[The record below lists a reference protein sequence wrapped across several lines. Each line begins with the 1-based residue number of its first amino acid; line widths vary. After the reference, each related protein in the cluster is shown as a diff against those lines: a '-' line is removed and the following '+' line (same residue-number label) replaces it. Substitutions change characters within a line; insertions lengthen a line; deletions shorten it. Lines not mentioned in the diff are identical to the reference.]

1 MSKNKGNKT
10 QSANRSAPDIKKLYL
25 FDSKKLK
32 QSMSLP
38 DNEIAGMT
46 DRSFQVFIASA
57 IAKAYPD
64 PFRYLFKENSE
75 SNKDR
80 VLHYDTIGIVPGSN
94 EFMFSQFAKV
104 WKRADK
110 LNWIDKE
117 GAVFGKDGGRA
128 HDQAILTITSFSE
141 EDFPKQPNGSYTDEQ
156 VMAAMDIVL
165 ETHKEMGFP
174 QVILVAQNDGEG
186 GYLHIHGFANA
197 VDPVTNKTLDK
208 QYSNYRSLKRMS
220 RRRNRSLRRSVKKQL
235 SLRSNVGVSAS
246 LRCAKAGDLK
256 TRFMKCLKSSRLIY
270 LSLTKKLRR

>member
-1 MSKNKGNKT
+1 MIFIALCILNYRYVYDKNRNEAIVVSKNKGNKT

-141 EDFPKQPNGSYTDEQ
+141 EDFPK
-156 VMAAMDIVL
+156 
-165 ETHKEMGFP
+165 
-174 QVILVAQNDGEG
+174 
-186 GYLHIHGFANA
+186 
-197 VDPVTNKTLDK
+197 
-208 QYSNYRSLKRMS
+208 
-220 RRRNRSLRRSVKKQL
+220 
-235 SLRSNVGVSAS
+235 
-246 LRCAKAGDLK
+246 
-256 TRFMKCLKSSRLIY
+256 
-270 LSLTKKLRR
+270 